1 MIDEQLVDWMTRFQ
15 KDKDVEALVKL
26 KEYCYDLIEPLIT
39 EFTEKYGE
47 EAGALLH
54 ENWDKRFYFIF
65 TKYEMN
71 VGLPLDSFV
80 SNAYRFYFIQLLK
93 EAGY

>member
-1 MIDEQLVDWMTRFQ
+1 MMDERLVEWMTRFK

-26 KEYCYDLIEPLIT
+26 QEYCFELISPLMT
-39 EFTEKYGE
+39 EFAEKYGE
-47 EAGALLH
+47 EAGALLE

-71 VGLPLDSFV
+71 VGLPLDAFV
-80 SNAYRFYFIQLLK
+80 INSYRFYFIQLLK

>member
-1 MIDEQLVDWMTRFQ
+1 MIDAQLVDWMTRFQ
-15 KDKDVEALVKL
+15 KEKDVEALVKL
-26 KEYCYDLIEPLIT
+26 KAYCYDLIEPLIT
-39 EFTEKYGE
+39 EFTKKYGQD
-47 EAGALLH
+47 AGVLLH

-80 SNAYRFYFIQLLK
+80 TNAYRFYFIQLLK